1 MGVKIL
7 LQIIIRCKLMGG
19 ASGAENSYT
28 ILAGEILAPEQLFP
42 EHVE

>member
-1 MGVKIL
+1 MGVNNL
-7 LQIIIRCKLMGG
+7 LQIIIRCKLTRG

-28 ILAGEILAPEQLFP
+28 ILAGVIIAPGQLFP